1 MRRYIFIFT
10 SLFFLNIFSDEEVEK
25 KIKGLLPDDLTINFI
40 DQAELDGFFVVNVD
54 NNQILFISKDFEYF
68 FVGDLLK
75 KRLDQGY
82 DSLNIKYRSLFA
94 QNLIKKINKKEF
106 IQFKSPKEITEITV
120 FTDVSCAY
128 CRLMH
133 SQIDNYLDLGIT
145 VNYLAFPQDGLVG
158 KVFED
163 MQKLWCSDNRNVA
176 ITELKKGNDIEANA
190 CTNPVEGHFKTGR
203 LIGATGTPTIVL
215 SDGRIVPGYIPAEEL
230 IEIIING

>member
-1 MRRYIFIFT
+1 M
-10 SLFFLNIFSDEEVEK
+10 
-25 KIKGLLPDDLTINFI
+25 TINFI

-94 QNLIKKINKKEF
+94 QNLIKKINKNEF
-106 IQFKSPKEITEITV
+106 IQFKSPKEITEVTV

-133 SQIDNYLDLGIT
+133 SQIDDYLDLGIT

>member
-1 MRRYIFIFT
+1 
-10 SLFFLNIFSDEEVEK
+10 
-25 KIKGLLPDDLTINFI
+25 
-40 DQAELDGFFVVNVD
+40 
-54 NNQILFISKDFEYF
+54 
-68 FVGDLLK
+68 
-75 KRLDQGY
+75 
-82 DSLNIKYRSLFA
+82 
-94 QNLIKKINKKEF
+94 
-106 IQFKSPKEITEITV
+106 
-120 FTDVSCAY
+120 
-128 CRLMH
+128 MH

-190 CTNPVEGHFKTGR
+190 CTNPVESHFKTGR